1 MDNFKIIYKI
11 LKYPERWENRRQT
24 GKRTDRAGEKGE
36 CEHLMKSEDLRD
48 WIDSLTQDITFEYLG
63 VNGSICLFSRSD
75 IFFML
80 RRKGA
85 EL

>member
-48 WIDSLTQDITFEYLG
+48 WIDSLTQDEPVKKTL
-63 VNGSICLFSRSD
+63 
-75 IFFML
+75 
-80 RRKGA
+80 
-85 EL
+85 